1 MIMRIQDR
9 KLSTLLTAALGGILL
24 LFVLIIGTNTAVLHR
39 SETLSEASARE
50 LSLLRSMESSM
61 GYLHLSRIALGRALS
76 ATAMKNSAERDLQIN
91 RVKELLE
98 LSNSRLEEFRQ
109 LSVDGKKEI
118 KALTEARSDLINNM
132 ILPIIDAMY
141 AYDIDKADHLTLAAT
156 VIDPKLVAAAESI
169 QSLRKQNQDKVAS
182 EQQWQ
187 VHTSHIIM
195 AICGVVSLLG
205 CGLIFLGVRCMIIK
219 PLNEIQCCFHH
230 IAKGNLSEPIRDH
243 GRNEI
248 GRLFSTL
255 RDMQSDLGMI
265 VGLVRNNSIRL
276 HDHVRE
282 LVMRNQDLASRTEQQ
297 AASLEEAAASV
308 DELSSAVEH
317 NTANTTQVSSLSS
330 EAADV
335 ARNGGM
341 EMHQVV
347 DSMSDI
353 TKQAEEIT
361 SFLGMIDS
369 ISFQTNLLALNASI
383 EAARAGEHGHGFAV
397 VAGEVRTL
405 ATRSAESARSIRTLI
420 DGITTH
426 IKSGGEIALTAAS
439 TIEEAVKSITQV
451 NQLMVEIE
459 AASKEQATGIR
470 QVSQVVTEMD
480 GVTQQNAT
488 LVEQASSSTSSLEEQ
503 AADMATLVERFR
515 LVENN

>member
-39 SETLSEASARE
+39 SEALSEASARE

-76 ATAMKNSAERDLQIN
+76 ATAMKNSAERDLQIS
-91 RVKELLE
+91 RVRELVE
-98 LSNSRLEEFRQ
+98 LSNARLEEFRQ
-109 LSVDGKKEI
+109 QSTDGEKEI
-118 KALTEARSDLINNM
+118 EALMEARNELINHM
-132 ILPIIDAMY
+132 ILPTIDAMY
-141 AYDIDKADHLTLAAT
+141 VNDIDKADHITLAAT
-156 VIDPKLVAAAESI
+156 AIDPKLVKASESI
-169 QSLRKQNQDKVAS
+169 QTLRKQNQDKVSS
-182 EQQWQ
+182 EQQSQ
-187 VHTSHIIM
+187 VHLSYIIM
-195 AICGVVSLLG
+195 AISGMASLLG
-205 CGLIFLGVRCMIIK
+205 CGLIFLGVRRMIIK
-219 PLNEIQCCFHH
+219 PINEIQRCFRH
-230 IAKGNLSEPIRDH
+230 IAQGNLSEPIRDH

-248 GRLFSTL
+248 GHLFSTL

-265 VGLVRNNSIRL
+265 VGQVRNNSIRL

-282 LVMRNQDLASRTEQQ
+282 LVTRNQDLASRTEQQ

-317 NTANTTQVSSLSS
+317 NTTNTTQVSSLSA
-330 EAADV
+330 EAAGV
-335 ARNGGM
+335 ARNGGT
-341 EMHQVV
+341 EMRQVV

-353 TKQAEEIT
+353 AKQAEEIA
-361 SFLGMIDS
+361 SIVGMIDS

-383 EAARAGEHGHGFAV
+383 EAARAGEHGRGFAV

-426 IKSGGEIALTAAS
+426 IKSGGEIAHAAGC
-439 TIEEAVKSITQV
+439 TIDDAVKSITQV
-451 NQLMVEIE
+451 NQLMVEIA

-488 LVEQASSSTSSLEEQ
+488 LVEKASSSTSLLEEQ

-515 LVENN
+515 LVEDS